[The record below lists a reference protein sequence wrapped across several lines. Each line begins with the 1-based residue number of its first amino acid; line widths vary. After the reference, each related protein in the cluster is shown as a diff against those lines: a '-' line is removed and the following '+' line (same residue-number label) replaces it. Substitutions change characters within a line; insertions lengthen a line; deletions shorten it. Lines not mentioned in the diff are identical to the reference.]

1 MADEAELDEGTLVVR
16 AQEGDAEAFEVLMRR
31 HGRSLYTLALRILGR
46 PTDAEDAVQ
55 EAFISAW
62 RRLPGFRAESSFL
75 TWMYR
80 IVTNRALNIA
90 RTRRPTVGLDQVPDR
105 AIEQMAD
112 NPERRAEGSAAL
124 KALQEAM
131 TTLTEEQRAC
141 WVLRELHGQSYDEI
155 AAAVGIG
162 ANAVRGRIFR
172 ARQTLAEAMRPWT

>member
-31 HGRSLYTLALRILGR
+31 HGRPLYTLALRILAR
-46 PTDAEDAVQ
+46 PSDAEDAVQ

-90 RTRRPTVGLDQVPDR
+90 RTRRPTVGLDEVPDR
-105 AIEQMAD
+105 VLEGTAD

-124 KALQEAM
+124 KALREAM

-141 WVLRELHGQSYDEI
+141 WVLREMHGLSYDEI

-162 ANAVRGRIFR
+162 SSAVRGRIFR